1 MESAAGFRMGLRV
14 FELASG
20 RERRVSY
27 TAARVLGDPYSLYS
41 QKFEYINYRTVEFIY
56 YGGGNTHN
64 TTIMARLTHLGNDW
78 I

>member
-1 MESAAGFRMGLRV
+1 MGLRV

-27 TAARVLGDPYSLYS
+27 TAARVLGDPDSLYS
-41 QKFEYINYRTVEFIY
+41 QKFEYINYRTVKSLYIMAVV
-56 YGGGNTHN
+56 NTHN
-64 TTIMARLTHLGNDW
+64 TTIMARMTHLGNDW